1 MSFLDLGVTGWRA
14 FWANVT
20 APGAIGLY
28 LAILA
33 VGLLAGFAF
42 RRAVSMVTTAL
53 RVVSFVMALALV
65 NDLLGALDIDL
76 TGLTPALNWL
86 LAQIQAP
93 IYIPEA

>member
-33 VGLLAGFAF
+33 IGLLAGFAM
-42 RRAVSMVTTAL
+42 RRTVSLVTSAL
-53 RVVSFVMALALV
+53 RVVSLAMAVALV
-65 NDLLGALDIDL
+65 NGLLGAVGIDL
-76 TGLTPALNWL
+76 TGLTPVLNWL
-86 LAQIQAP
+86 LRQIQAP
-93 IYIPEA
+93 FYVPEA